1 MNQSASR
8 SGALEQEAFDTW
20 PPQIQT
26 LLDGASLASKEGFT
40 ASLLVVDAKGQLRT
54 TLLGIGELFAPDP
67 LTVCFA
73 LWSHSRAARAL
84 MQGGRAGLTFVEGE
98 AFYQIQL
105 KVEPLP
111 ELDGEDGETALA
123 RFAGTIE
130 IGEMQRVRYARLTHG
145 ISFELEAEEK
155 HATLERWQAQIAGLK
170 QAAAAL
176 PRAEGAE

>member
-40 ASLLVVDAKGQLRT
+40 ASLLVIDAKGQLRT

-73 LWSHSRAARAL
+73 LWPHSRAARAL
-84 MQGGRAGLTFVEGE
+84 MQGGRAALTFVEGE

-123 RFAGTIE
+123 CFSSASSSN
-130 IGEMQRVRYARLTHG
+130 EMPCVR
-145 ISFELEAEEK
+145 
-155 HATLERWQAQIAGLK
+155 
-170 QAAAAL
+170 
-176 PRAEGAE
+176 RA